1 VSSSGKRNYRP
12 GDRSS
17 RCGGKER
24 ELNVQHIPEDG

>member
-12 GDRSS
+12 GGGSS